1 MSWNAATDQQREVND
16 QRNTEVHKE
25 IEERRHKSSDT
36 VNRTGI
42 SLVFWEKRLI
52 YRSAS
57 FFIRKNTQERE
68 IYRFQDMEGG
78 ENFAGNTV

>member
-1 MSWNAATDQQREVND
+1 VGSITFSLN
-16 QRNTEVHKE
+16 
-25 IEERRHKSSDT
+25 ISS
-36 VNRTGI
+36 
-42 SLVFWEKRLI
+42 E
-52 YRSAS
+52 S